1 MLHPF
6 EELKSEKEPCLGSN
20 MESGLDISVFA
31 FEIVCNC
38 YKPIAAWG
46 VGKKKPYISLKT
58 IGDHS
63 HQKFLQNHILQECF
77 KMSPELL
84 CSKSSSLGTRKG
96 FGFRSWL
103 FIFLCMKN
111 LIPSFFHVTFIIT
124 APSSL
129 CPAFLKLVTINSHQM
144 GVARILIINQ
154 FTSKMSSSL

>member
-1 MLHPF
+1 MTGIRISQMLHPC

-38 YKPIAAWG
+38 YKPITPCGA
-46 VGKKKPYISLKT
+46 GKKKPYISLKT

-63 HQKFLQNHILQECF
+63 HKKFLQNHILQECF

-96 FGFRSWL
+96 LASGHG
-103 FIFLCMKN
+103 C
-111 LIPSFFHVTFIIT
+111 SFFSV
-124 APSSL
+124 
-129 CPAFLKLVTINSHQM
+129 
-144 GVARILIINQ
+144 
-154 FTSKMSSSL
+154 